1 MAFSLI
7 TAENG
12 VKYLKSDIIP
22 VPHGF
27 ATRIGGVS
35 REAHTASLNLA
46 FGRGDERETVMENLR
61 LFADA
66 VGVMPESVVSRHQIH
81 SARVVLADEKMRGEG
96 YFVDTDAECD
106 GYVTNREGVTLGVK
120 TADCVP
126 ILFADKEAHVIG
138 AVHAGWRGTASGIAA
153 ECVRKMCEL
162 GAKPENIRAAIGAA
176 IHFCC
181 YEVGED
187 FFASVAALV
196 GEDTAREFIREREGG
211 RLYADIVGMNRRFL
225 LEAGLI
231 EENIDVCEYCTCCEP
246 SLFYSHRASHGV
258 RGTMLSVISL

>member
-1 MAFSLI
+1 MAFQLI

-12 VKYLKSDIIP
+12 VKYLKSDILS
-22 VPHGF
+22 VKHGF

-35 REAHTASLNLA
+35 SEAHTATLNLA
-46 FGRGDERETVMENLR
+46 FGRGDERETVMENLQ
-61 LFADA
+61 LFSDA
-66 VGVMPESVVSRHQIH
+66 LGVAPESVISRHQIH
-81 SARVVLADEKMRGEG
+81 SPKVVYADEKMRGEG
-96 YFVDTDAECD
+96 YFIDTDEACD
-106 GYVTNREGVTLGVK
+106 GYVTDREGVALGVK

-126 ILFADKEAHVIG
+126 ILFEDKAAHVIG

-162 GAKPENIRAAIGAA
+162 GAEVENIRAAIGAA

-187 FFASVAALV
+187 FYRSVAELV
-196 GEDTAREFIREREGG
+196 GEDTAREFIREHNGH
-211 RLYADIVGMNRRFL
+211 LHADIVGMNRKL
-225 LEAGLI
+225 LLDAGLCDN
-231 EENIDVCEYCTCCEP
+231 NIDICEYCTACEP
-246 SLFYSHRASHGV
+246 ELFYSHRYSHGL

>member
-1 MAFSLI
+1 MAFELI

-12 VKYLKSDIIP
+12 VKYLRSDIIP

-35 REAHTASLNLA
+35 QAAHTNSLNLA

-66 VGVMPESVVSRHQIH
+66 VGTTPDSVVSRHQIH
-81 SARVVLADEKMRGEG
+81 SARVVYADESMRGEG
-96 YFVDTDAECD
+96 YFTDTDAECD
-106 GYVTNREGVTLGVK
+106 GYVTDREGVALGVK

-126 ILFADKEAHVIG
+126 ILFADTDAHVIG
-138 AVHAGWRGTASGIAA
+138 AVHAGWRGTVSGIGA

-162 GAKPENIRAAIGAA
+162 GADPKNIRAAIGAA

-187 FFASVAALV
+187 FYAAVAKLV
-196 GEDTAREFIREREGG
+196 GDRVAREFIRAKSG
-211 RLYADIVGMNRRFL
+211 RLHADIVGMNRRFL
-225 LEAGLI
+225 LEAGLGKA
-231 EENIDVCEYCTCCEP
+231 NIDVCGYCTACEP
-246 SLFYSHRASHGV
+246 SLFYSHRYSHGV

>member
-1 MAFSLI
+1 MAFKLI

-12 VKYLKSDIIP
+12 VKYLKSDMIP

-27 ATRIGGVS
+27 ATRVGGVS

-46 FGRGDERETVMENLR
+46 FRRGDEPHTVIENLR
-61 LFADA
+61 LFSDA
-66 VGVMPESVVSRHQIH
+66 VGVAPESVISRHQIH
-81 SARVVLADEKMRGEG
+81 SARVVYADEKMRGEG
-96 YFVDTDAECD
+96 YFTDTNEECD
-106 GYVTNREGVTLGVK
+106 GYVTDREGVTLGVK

-126 ILFADKEAHVIG
+126 IFFADADARVIG
-138 AVHAGWRGTASGIAA
+138 AVHAGWRGTASGLAA

-162 GAKPENIRAAIGAA
+162 GARPENIRAAIGAA

-187 FFASVAALV
+187 FFESVEALV
-196 GEDTAREFIREREGG
+196 GEDTAREFIRERDGK
-211 RLYADIVGMNRRFL
+211 LHADIVGMNRRFL
-225 LEAGLI
+225 IEAGLC
-231 EENIDVCEYCTCCEP
+231 EHNIDVCEYCTCCEP
-246 SLFYSHRASHGV
+246 SLFFSHRYSHGV

>member
-1 MAFSLI
+1 MAFQII

-22 VPHGF
+22 VKHGF

-35 REAHTASLNLA
+35 REAHTSSLNLA
-46 FGRGDERETVMENLR
+46 FGRGDERDIVMENLKR
-61 LFADA
+61 FSDA
-66 VGVMPESVVSRHQIH
+66 VGITPESVISRHQIH
-81 SARVVLADEKMRGEG
+81 SAKVVYADEKMRGEG
-96 YFVDTDAECD
+96 YFIDTDEACD
-106 GYVTNREGVTLGVK
+106 GYVTDCEGVALGVK

-126 ILFADKEAHVIG
+126 ILFEDKAAHVIG

-162 GAKPENIRAAIGAA
+162 GAEVENIRAAIGAA

-187 FFASVAALV
+187 FYRSVAELV
-196 GEDTAREFIREREGG
+196 GEDTAREFIREHNG
-211 RLYADIVGMNRRFL
+211 RLHADIVGMNRRFL
-225 LEAGLI
+225 LDAGLRDG
-231 EENIDVCEYCTCCEP
+231 NIDVCSCCTACQPE
-246 SLFYSHRASHGV
+246 LFYSHRYSHGL

>member
-7 TAENG
+7 TAANG
-12 VKYLKSDIIP
+12 VKYLKSDLIT

-46 FGRGDERETVMENLR
+46 FRRGDGRETVMENLR

-66 VGVMPESVVSRHQIH
+66 VGIAPESVISRHQIH
-81 SARVVLADEKMRGEG
+81 SARVVYADEKMRGEG
-96 YFVDTDAECD
+96 YFIDTDAECD
-106 GYVTNREGVTLGVK
+106 GYVTDREGVALGVK

-126 ILFADKEAHVIG
+126 ILFADAENRVIG
-138 AVHAGWRGTASGIAA
+138 AVHAGWRGTASGIAT
-153 ECVRKMCEL
+153 ECVQRMCEL
-162 GAKPENIRAAIGAA
+162 GAKPENIRAAVGAA

-187 FFASVAALV
+187 FYASVAALV
-196 GEDTAREFIREREGG
+196 GEAVAREFIRGQDG

-225 LEAGLI
+225 LEAGLS
-231 EENIDVCEYCTCCEP
+231 EGNIDVCEYCTCCEL
-246 SLFYSHRASHGV
+246 SLFFSHRYSHGL